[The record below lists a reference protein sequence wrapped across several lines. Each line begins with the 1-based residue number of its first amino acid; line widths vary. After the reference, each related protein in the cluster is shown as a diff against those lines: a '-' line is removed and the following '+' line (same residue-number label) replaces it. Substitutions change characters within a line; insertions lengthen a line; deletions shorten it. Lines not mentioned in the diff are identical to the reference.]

1 MPAWARGS
9 GWVHSG
15 NLEPRRLIYHVDMPL
30 LAMLLHEPAAT
41 VVRGWWDLL
50 ERELGLQGLR
60 RVPFPHVTLLGYS
73 GLDHGHFRNELEA
86 CVERLGPITLRTS
99 GLGLF
104 FQPHPVIYL
113 PVVRSRALTD
123 FHREMWESVG
133 TRGGRLDPH
142 HAPDAWTPHLTL
154 AQADLTPESQLDA
167 VRILSRLDLSLE
179 FEVRNLTL
187 FEWIGPRFEPL
198 DRYPL
203 LGERAE
209 TVG

>member
-1 MPAWARGS
+1 
-9 GWVHSG
+9 
-15 NLEPRRLIYHVDMPL
+15 MPL

-41 VVRGWWDLL
+41 SVRGCWDML

-73 GLDHGHFRNELEA
+73 GLGQACVQKDLEA
-86 CVERLGPITLRTS
+86 FVERMGPITLRTS

-104 FQPHPVIYL
+104 FSPQPVIYL
-113 PVVRSRALTD
+113 PVVRSRELTE
-123 FHREMWESVG
+123 FHRELWEAVKAL
-133 TRGGRLDPH
+133 GGDMEPF
-142 HAPDAWTPHLTL
+142 HAPEVWMPHLTL
-154 AQADLTPESQLDA
+154 AQSDLTPEAQLEA
-167 VRILSRLDLSLE
+167 VRILSRQDLSLE

-203 LGERAE
+203 LGAR
-209 TVG
+209 VGAG